1 MDSSSQENDIQVVV
15 STSSQSSGGNNR
27 MQRNATTTTSVGT
40 IAGSG
45 STQPACAAC
54 KHQRKKCHEGCT
66 LAPYFPAER
75 SREFQAVHKV
85 FGVSNVTKMVKNIVE
100 DEDRRKAVDSLVWE
114 ACCRQKDPVLGP
126 YAEYR
131 KVYDELKI
139 YKSQEINQRTTAS
152 AYKSLSGLVGWNSTS
167 SVSTNNGNNNINGQ
181 NGMVSGIVNSSNSL
195 SYNFHDN
202 GNAVVDQSPFSCY
215 SSSNYGQSTHEKIR
229 QQEKNSTTTVDSVV
243 PIVLQQH
250 QQQYSLG
257 GFNQQ
262 YYLSGQFN
270 QVNTKTIESTIWEG
284 GS

>member
-15 STSSQSSGGNNR
+15 STSSRSSGGNSRKYNR
-27 MQRNATTTTSVGT
+27 SMVEFMTHGDGAELNKRNMVKDQDQLN
-40 IAGSG
+40 
-45 STQPACAAC
+45 QPAQPANIKGKNAMKAAHWRLISRP
-54 KHQRKKCHEGCT
+54 K
-66 LAPYFPAER
+66 R

-85 FGVSNVTKMVKNIVE
+85 
-100 DEDRRKAVDSLVWE
+100 LV
-114 ACCRQKDPVLGP
+114 QKDPVLGP

>member
-1 MDSSSQENDIQVVV
+1 
-15 STSSQSSGGNNR
+15 
-27 MQRNATTTTSVGT
+27 MQRNVTTTTS
-40 IAGSG
+40 AGA
-45 STQPACAAC
+45 TAAAQPACAAC
-54 KHQRKKCHEGCT
+54 KHQRKKCHEGCI

-85 FGVSNVTKMVKNIVE
+85 FGVSNVTKMVKNVVA

-139 YKSQEINQRTTAS
+139 YKSHEINQRTTAS

-167 SVSTNNGNNNINGQ
+167 SGVSTNGNNNINGQ
-181 NGMVSGIVNSSNSL
+181 NGMVNGIVNSSNSL

-202 GNAVVDQSPFSCY
+202 GNVIVDQSPFSCY
-215 SSSNYGQSTHEKIR
+215 SSSNYGQSNPEKIR
-229 QQEKNSTTTVDSVV
+229 QMEKNASTTTAATVDSVV
-243 PIVLQQH
+243 PVVLQQH
-250 QQQYSLG
+250 QQQYSIG